1 MRVQGRRPEAL
12 SDDEPQGARRAEI
25 FSDGSFIAGSH
36 RWLRRPKLDEGSAP
50 TAGSLEAGAVGSN
63 HGSNQVPSP
72 TQPRTSRLRRPTA
85 AKSDEAGSSMMFFSC
100 DESAAAAAGTR
111 QAPSD
116 AESPTGLGG
125 GARATEA
132 GASADKYREQPGA
145 NA

>member
-1 MRVQGRRPEAL
+1 M
-12 SDDEPQGARRAEI
+12 EI
-25 FSDGSFIAGSH
+25 FSDGSFIEDGVVHSNH
-36 RWLRRPKLDEGSAP
+36 VPSPTQPRTSRLRRPKLDEGSAP
-50 TAGSLEAGAVGSN
+50 TAGSLEAGAVGSD

-72 TQPRTSRLRRPTA
+72 MQPRTSRLRRPTA